1 MYGAYSSGVHRNS
14 VSSVAAFTLVEVLVA
29 AAVTAIGFL
38 AVTILNTAN
47 LRFVKSARQ
56 SNAATLCLQERAEQF
71 RLADWRKITDPVYL
85 RDSLLATPTRSS
97 APLSGISE
105 KITVAAFPDD
115 TVAQKLIVQR
125 NTDGSRVVLVSGGG
139 LATQQL
145 AKVDLQVSWIGSDG
159 RLRSRAT
166 TTLMANGGISRM
178 NLPGFGAAAGAPPP
192 PASTPV
198 PTPTDASSGNTP
210 SATPTPTPTPAL
222 AGKSTGRGTIAGKS
236 GKK

>member
-1 MYGAYSSGVHRNS
+1 M
-14 VSSVAAFTLVEVLVA
+14 
-29 AAVTAIGFL
+29 AVTL
-38 AVTILNTAN
+38 LNTAN
-47 LRFVKSARQ
+47 LRYVKSARQ

-71 RLADWRKITDPVYL
+71 RLADWRKITSPAYL
-85 RDSLLATPTRSS
+85 RDTLLAASTRSA
-97 APLSGISE
+97 APLSRISE

-125 NTDGSRVVLVSGGG
+125 NTNGTRVVMMSGAG
-139 LATQQL
+139 LETQQL

-159 RLRSRAT
+159 RPRSRAT

-192 PASTPV
+192 T
-198 PTPTDASSGNTP
+198 TTTTTTTTDDASGTPP
-210 SATPTPTPTPAL
+210 SATPTPTPTPAPSL
-222 AGKSTGRGTIAGKS
+222 AGKSSGRGTISGKS